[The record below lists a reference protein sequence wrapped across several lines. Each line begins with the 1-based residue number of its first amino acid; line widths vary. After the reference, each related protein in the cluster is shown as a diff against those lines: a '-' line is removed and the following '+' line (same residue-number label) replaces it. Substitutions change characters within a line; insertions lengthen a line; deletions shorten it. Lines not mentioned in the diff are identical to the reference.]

1 MEITD
6 IYGKLK
12 RKHGNPGGQ
21 WDLWCRRPK
30 TTAEKEAVII
40 ESILTQRANW
50 KNVMLAEGNLK
61 KHAIN
66 CLGKILACR
75 EESLETLVRPSGFY
89 RIKARRLKTLAGF
102 IEKSC
107 GGVEEAAD
115 VPTGI
120 LRQGLLSLNGVGE
133 ETADD
138 ILLYA
143 FERPVFVIDE
153 YTRRLAK
160 KLNLADNFSYG
171 HLQAVFEKGIG
182 EKDYAVYQDFHAL
195 IVIDAKTV
203 SVRRSVKKEGKAAG

>member
-1 MEITD
+1 MEILD
-6 IYGKLK
+6 IYRKLK
-12 RKHGNPGGQ
+12 RKHGKPGGQ

-30 TTAEKEAVII
+30 TTADREAVII

-61 KHAIN
+61 KHGIT
-66 CLGKILACR
+66 CLGEILACR

-107 GGVEEAAD
+107 WGVEEAEGI
-115 VPTGI
+115 PTA
-120 LRQGLLSLNGVGE
+120 LFRQSLLSLNGVGE

-153 YTRRLAK
+153 YTRRLARN
-160 KLNLADNFSYG
+160 LNLAENLSYG
-171 HLQAVFEKGIG
+171 CLQSVFEKGMR
-182 EKDYAVYQDFHAL
+182 KKNYAAYQDFHAL
-195 IVIDAKTV
+195 IVID
-203 SVRRSVKKEGKAAG
+203 GKNLKGSRDAAYK